1 MRAKPATFH
10 SWYKAGAARAAE
22 NGTTAT
28 SSRPYLVGGRSRR
41 KRRAQG
47 AMHLLGTK
55 RVKMF
60 PTLKGQELEVGKE
73 KGEKLSKPYSKLTV
87 VPQEGLEPPHPCE
100 YQILSLARLPVPP
113 LGPGPSPHPP
123 RARQGRAG
131 ERRAGWSCSAPLQ
144 GDARAWAPLPRPPQV
159 CVRRSAHPSAALKVP
174 VISPS
179 RRGKSAPRS
188 SNHRA
193 SARADRTCRDTHR
206 CRRPA

>member
-22 NGTTAT
+22 NSTTAT

-113 LGPGPSPHPP
+113 LGHALRSLP
-123 RARQGRAG
+123 ARQDHAG
-131 ERRAGWSCSAPLQ
+131 ERPAKGSCSAAAD
-144 GDARAWAPLPRPPQV
+144 GDASVWHQ
-159 CVRRSAHPSAALKVP
+159 
-174 VISPS
+174 
-179 RRGKSAPRS
+179 
-188 SNHRA
+188 
-193 SARADRTCRDTHR
+193 
-206 CRRPA
+206 RRPRGVRSGPAAAAA